1 VFAKWFLKCVA
12 NWGDLCQHG
21 VQVSEQGAMGVQSEF
36 LVLRVSVCADVMKSA
51 VFDGGGR

>member
-1 VFAKWFLKCVA
+1 MFAKWFLKCVA